1 MNSAFKILSSTG
13 LKLGFAYKLENFE
26 GPLDLLLYLID
37 KNKIDIYDI
46 PINTI
51 TDQYLE
57 YMANLDTL
65 DMDLQSSFIVMA
77 SNLLSIKAKM
87 MLPLVRDSEEE
98 EDPREELVRRLLE
111 HKKYKN
117 LGHQLKDYEDDCS
130 YQISKARFKFSD
142 IDTQQAE
149 IRRIYD
155 ERDEKIIPIG
165 DPADGAGLCG
175 SSIRSGSGIGAIGMR
190 TDFQQTRVGGDQTS
204 ANAFADNFPEGADP
218 PYATGAGGRPVDKE
232 TPQVINKP
240 VGLSLRI
247 LGHGSSDIRPGA
259 FRSHWSTFPAQDA
272 S

>member
-1 MNSAFKILSSTG
+1 MEQIQ
-13 LKLGFAYKLENFE
+13 YKLENFE

-117 LGHQLKDYEDDCS
+117 LGHQLKDYEDDAPQ
-130 YQISKARFKFSD
+130 YLLKEPTIPKEVQKYIPEINYDDLLKDLNLDRLRKIFLDILNKKENSKDLLRSGFGTIK
-142 IDTQQAE
+142 
-149 IRRIYD
+149 R
-155 ERDEKIIPIG
+155 ERMPLREKII
-165 DPADGAGLCG
+165 
-175 SSIRSGSGIGAIGMR
+175 SIDNIMKENKKLNFRS
-190 TDFQQTRVGGDQTS
+190 
-204 ANAFADNFPEGADP
+204 
-218 PYATGAGGRPVDKE
+218 YL
-232 TPQVINKP
+232 
-240 VGLSLRI
+240 LSLPTKQDIVVSFLAFLELISAGSI
-247 LGHGSSDIRPGA
+247 LIEAKNPSDDVYLLYNEENNKQIDL
-259 FRSHWSTFPAQDA
+259 SKVEDE
-272 S
+272 